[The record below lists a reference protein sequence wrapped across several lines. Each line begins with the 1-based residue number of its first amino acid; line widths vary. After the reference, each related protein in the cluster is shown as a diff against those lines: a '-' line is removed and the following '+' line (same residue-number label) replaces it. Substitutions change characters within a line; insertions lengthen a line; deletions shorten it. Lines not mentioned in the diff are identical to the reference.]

1 MMATGLSLRAMVLRR
16 VMPAAL
22 AVCVALWAAA
32 AMLAHA
38 DFLRAQEK
46 TLQQRLDSKAQLTVA
61 RIEALHESIHA
72 MAANSIT
79 VGALIGQ
86 DIERVVRPYL
96 RSISFTGATTLA
108 AGIVDYRGQLIAADD
123 PDAWRPTR
131 DWPRDF
137 DEAMAGRETH
147 RVEDGDVVVTMPLRL
162 GQTIEGAL
170 VVRVEGDSLFAS
182 FRTDSREARVVP
194 TDAVVDERFAL
205 EWRDG
210 ALHGVVVRPV
220 AGASGL
226 GVRVESV
233 LPGGG
238 FWDNPVQPLLACV
251 FLLILGC
258 VGAGIHVAASRVS
271 APVRDLIAEI
281 EAKGI
286 RIAEPGAAA
295 PQEIRALAARLIS
308 AAGEVEEALTLEREL
323 AAQQRQFVSM
333 VSHEFRTPLAII
345 DGAAGALSRRRARMS
360 DAAIEDKLAT
370 IRGGVSRMIR
380 LMESTLVAARMDA
393 GRFALARVD
402 FAPGELV
409 ERLVAE
415 RRAIEP
421 GAAITVDVAGL
432 PPVVHGDE
440 RLLAS
445 AIDNLLSNAVKYGG
459 ATPEVRVRGWTENG
473 MACLSVTDNGVGI
486 PPDEVAKIGER
497 FFRASTSTGV
507 VGTGIGL
514 NMARMVLAQ
523 HDGDLLVDSAVGV
536 GSTFT
541 LRLPL
546 AGVGEEEAARPSAPP
561 RLWRLAYVSR
571 ATAPMTDAT
580 LEALIV
586 DAAARN
592 RRDGLSGCL
601 MHRGGVFAQ
610 VLEGSHEAVE
620 RRFAAIARDPRH
632 AAVEV
637 RLSEG
642 VAERAYPDWRC
653 LLVTPH
659 GDRDLYDLL
668 MADVRR
674 RTGAGPDDA
683 TRAA

>member
-1 MMATGLSLRAMVLRR
+1 MSPTGQSLRAMVLRR

-32 AMLAHA
+32 ALLAHA
-38 DFLRAQEK
+38 DFLRAQEN
-46 TLQQRLDSKAQLTVA
+46 TLRQRLDSKAQLTVA
-61 RIEALHESIHA
+61 RVEALHESIHA
-72 MAANSIT
+72 MASNSIT

-96 RSISFTGATTLA
+96 RSITFTGATTLA
-108 AGIVDYRGQLIAADD
+108 TGIVDYRGRLLAADD

-131 DWPRDF
+131 DWTRDF
-137 DEAMAGRETH
+137 AEAMAGRETH
-147 RVEDGDVVVTMPLRL
+147 RIDDGDVVVVIPLWL

-170 VVRVEGDSLFAS
+170 VVRIDGESLFES
-182 FRTDSREARVVP
+182 FRTDTREAEVVATGELADQAP
-194 TDAVVDERFAL
+194 AL

-210 ALHGVVVRPV
+210 ALHGVVLRPV

-233 LPGGG
+233 LTGGG

-258 VGAGIHVAASRVS
+258 VGAGISVAASRVS

-286 RIAEPGAAA
+286 RIAAPGASA
-295 PQEIRALAARLIS
+295 PEEIRALAAKFIS
-308 AAGEVEEALTLEREL
+308 AAGEVEEALALEREL
-323 AAQQRQFVSM
+323 TAQQRQFVSM

-360 DAAIEDKLAT
+360 DEAIEDKLAT

-380 LMESTLVAARMDA
+380 LMESTLAAARMEA
-393 GRFALARVD
+393 GRFAMAKVDLAL
-402 FAPGELV
+402 GELV

-421 GAAITVDVAGL
+421 GAVITVDVAGL
-432 PPVVHGDE
+432 PPVMPGDE

-473 MACLSVTDNGVGI
+473 MACLSVSDNGVGV
-486 PPDEVAKIGER
+486 PPEEVARIGER
-497 FFRASTSTGV
+497 FFRASTSTGT

-514 NMARMVLAQ
+514 NMTRMVLAQ
-523 HDGDLLVDSAVGV
+523 HDGDLLVDSTVGV

-541 LRLPL
+541 LRLPV
-546 AGVGEEEAARPSAPP
+546 AGSVEDAAARPSVPA

-580 LEALIV
+580 LEALIG

-592 RRDGLSGCL
+592 RRAGLSGCL

-610 VLEGSHEAVE
+610 VLEGPQEAVE
-620 RRFAAIARDPRH
+620 RTFAAIARDPRH

-637 RLSEG
+637 RLAEG

-668 MADVRR
+668 MTDVRR